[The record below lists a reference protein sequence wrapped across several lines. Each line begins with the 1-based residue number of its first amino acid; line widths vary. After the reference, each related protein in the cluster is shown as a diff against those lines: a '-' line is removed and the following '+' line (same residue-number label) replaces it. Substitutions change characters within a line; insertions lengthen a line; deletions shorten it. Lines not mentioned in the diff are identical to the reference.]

1 MRPRNDSAMT
11 GPMVPLYS
19 KRRADEPIRRT
30 FEATDADRRRRAARK
45 TLEMLAE
52 ARALAAEVSD
62 PWEMDE

>member
-30 FEATDADRRRRAARK
+30 FEATDADRRRREIRR
-45 TLEMLAE
+45 TLEMRAE